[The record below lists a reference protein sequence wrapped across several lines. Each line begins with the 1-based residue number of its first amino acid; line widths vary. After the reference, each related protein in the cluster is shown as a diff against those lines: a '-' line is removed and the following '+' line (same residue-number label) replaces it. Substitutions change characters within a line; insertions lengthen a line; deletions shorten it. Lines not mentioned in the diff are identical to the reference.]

1 MSIWV
6 NSVLVPLGVSL
17 AVGVLTGLTVGP
29 RLAARGKRIQA
40 AHDDRDRF
48 GDSVLDI
55 LALCGNL
62 EKVQIDSDLPD
73 SQSSRLQGERD
84 RWIGQI
90 DEITIWL
97 TDHWQRVALG
107 YSKRLNVMDLVVR
120 YIGAA
125 RGLWLSDRPLDQR
138 VRMLRELTG
147 HIQNI
152 YFARRWRVVTII
164 PQEITELRSKLDALE
179 GNSLSVMA
187 TQHAPSLDEGQTSI

>member
-6 NSVLVPLGVSL
+6 NSVLVPIVVSL
-17 AVGVLTGLTVGP
+17 ATGVVTGLTVGP

-62 EKVQIDSDLPD
+62 EKVQIESDLPD
-73 SQSSRLQGERD
+73 SLSSCLQGERD

-97 TDHWQRVALG
+97 VDHWQRIALG
-107 YSKRLNVMDLVVR
+107 YSKRLGLLNLVTR
-120 YIGAA
+120 YVAMA

-138 VRMLRELTG
+138 VRLLRELTG
-147 HIQNI
+147 HIQTI
-152 YFARRWRVVTII
+152 YFTRRWRVFPII
-164 PQEITELRSKLDALE
+164 SREITELRTKLDALE
-179 GNSLSVMA
+179 GNTRSATA
-187 TQHAPSLDEGQTSI
+187 TQQVPSLGEGQTAI